1 MDIFMSPIIIGA
13 HVSSSGG
20 IYNAIDNAKNIEA
33 EAIQIFPSAPQ
44 MWRMTQHKAEAIEK
58 FNELYSSSN
67 LKEIW
72 IHNIYL
78 ANLAADTTEHL
89 KKSIDSVLHALNL
102 AKQINAKGVVLHTGS
117 HKGKGFESVV
127 DQIVDALE
135 EILDRSDS
143 STILA
148 LEDMAGQGG
157 TIGTTFEELETLLQ
171 HVNSSRLKVCLDTCH
186 AFAAGYDI
194 RNKKSVSSV
203 IQQFDST
210 IGLEN
215 LAVVH
220 ANDSKVDLGEQKDRH
235 ENIGQGYIGT
245 LGFEEMVHH
254 PVFAQKAFILEVPGY
269 PDADTGKSNGPDIIN
284 IDELK
289 RIRNLKK

>member
-1 MDIFMSPIIIGA
+1 MNSIIVGA

-20 IYNAIDNAKNIEA
+20 IYNAIDNAKAINA

-44 MWRMTQHKAEAIEK
+44 MWRMTQHKPDAIEK
-58 FNELYSSSN
+58 FKELYAASN

-78 ANLAADTTEHL
+78 ANLAADTNEHL
-89 KKSIDSVLHALNL
+89 NKSIESVLHALDL
-102 AKQINAKGVVLHTGS
+102 ANQINANGVVLHTGS
-117 HKGKGFESVV
+117 HKGKGFENVV
-127 DQIVDALE
+127 DQVVSALE
-135 EILDRSDS
+135 EILDRSPS

-157 TIGTTFEELETLLQ
+157 TIGTTFEELETLLKR
-171 HVNSSRLKVCLDTCH
+171 VNSSRLKVCLDTCH

-194 RNKKSVSSV
+194 RDEKSVSSV
-203 IQQFDST
+203 IQQFDDT

-215 LAVVH
+215 LAVIH

-245 LGFEEMVHH
+245 VGFEAMLHH
-254 PVFAQKAFILEVPGY
+254 PGFAQKSFILEVPGY
-269 PDADTGKSNGPDIIN
+269 PEPQTGKSNGPDQIN

-289 RIRNLKK
+289 RIRSLQNS